1 MFCIFFIYIY
11 LLHEIVALKNKTQQ
25 GTHERDV
32 RNKFKDALYKC
43 RMRFHA

>member
-1 MFCIFFIYIY
+1 MFLYLIIYIY
-11 LLHEIVALKNKTQQ
+11 LLFGIATLKNKTQR

>member
-1 MFCIFFIYIY
+1 MKY
-11 LLHEIVALKNKTQQ
+11 VAALKNKTQQ
-25 GTHERDV
+25 ETFERDV